1 MKLHDLKPAP
11 GSRHKRK
18 RLARGHAAGQG
29 KTAGRGTKGAGARRG
44 TAGRL
49 YREGGNLPLVRKLPF
64 KRGFT
69 NIHKVHYTAIN
80 LDQLQALEL
89 PGKDVTPVTL
99 AFAGYV
105 KDPRQQ
111 PIVVLGRGKLLKALN
126 VRAHRFSEA
135 AAESIRS
142 AGGTVDV
149 LPLGE
154 IGVAE

>member
-1 MKLHDLKPAP
+1 M
-11 GSRHKRK
+11 
-18 RLARGHAAGQG
+18 
-29 KTAGRGTKGAGARRG
+29 
-44 TAGRL
+44 
-49 YREGGNLPLVRKLPF
+49 
-64 KRGFT
+64 
-69 NIHKVHYTAIN
+69 HYTAIN

-89 PGKDVTPVTL
+89 PGKDVTPVML